1 MTRTMVLHYLRGM
14 TTDVLEEFYPKDGL
28 TIRVSLN
35 EEGGYMITR
44 SVADKKSTVRMAH
57 SLIEAAD
64 IVVWMSL

>member
-1 MTRTMVLHYLRGM
+1 M

-44 SVADKKSTVRMAH
+44 SVADKK
-57 SLIEAAD
+57 
-64 IVVWMSL
+64 